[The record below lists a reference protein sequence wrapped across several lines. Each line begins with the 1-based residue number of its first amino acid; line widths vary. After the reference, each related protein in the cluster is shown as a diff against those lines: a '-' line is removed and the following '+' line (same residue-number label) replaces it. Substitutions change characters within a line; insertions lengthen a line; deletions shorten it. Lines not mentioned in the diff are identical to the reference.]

1 MPNQRDAEQRRRAL
15 VVDDHP
21 TNRKLMQAIVEEM
34 GWRCVA
40 AESGADAL
48 AACRGGDRFDLIL
61 MDYRMPGMDGCETT
75 IAIRALGGWAAHVPV
90 IGITAEDSRAA
101 RGKCLAA
108 GMLVCISKPI
118 QPLAITALMRRALAP
133 RQPDAPLKRL
143 AVG

>member
-1 MPNQRDAEQRRRAL
+1 MPNQRDAEQRRRVL

-34 GWRCVA
+34 GWSCVA

-75 IAIRALGGWAAHVPV
+75 KAIRALGGWAANTPV
-90 IGITAEDSRAA
+90 IGFTAEDSEATRA
-101 RGKCLAA
+101 KCLAA
-108 GMLVCISKPI
+108 GMLVCIGKPF
-118 QPLAITALMRRALAP
+118 QPLAIAALMRRALEP
-133 RQPDAPLKRL
+133 YEPLAPLRT
-143 AVG
+143 AC